1 MLREEDVQKIFKEY
15 LFDNWTF
22 DLQNPLPLS
31 KEDKKVLENISAN
44 IKKKFP
50 NKHYEPGLIIYAL
63 LNISLHEGD
72 PLNKTIY
79 LRKVEITYDFCQRL
93 ATSDS
98 KFACSFRKLEAKHG
112 VYIDGSPTPTKEVV
126 ADSKD
131 KNDQATNHKKRMNSE
146 VVIESND
153 SKDKN
158 DQATNH
164 KKRMNSEVVVESNDS
179 KDKNDQATNSKK
191 SLTLEEWKKRKNA
204 EKEEQGKAK
213 IEEEISKLEDEINEN
228 IDDLLETTDEE
239 KIIHTTRRS
248 KSVAPK
254 VRFEEKTNEDRYE
267 RQRRRSWDREEEDKK
282 RKSMNRE
289 EDDRRKRPRET
300 EKAQENREEE
310 DKKRKSMNRE
320 EDDRRKRPR
329 ETEKA
334 QEDKEEDDKRRNDM
348 EWNEGEYRSR
358 RQKEMEKAREDM
370 EQVLRR
376 HLGCDLRLISNFMFK
391 YQHITNSQDINKYRR
406 IKAAI
411 FRIREDLHESYY

>member
-22 DLQNPLPLS
+22 DLQNPRPLS

-146 VVIESND
+146 VV
-153 SKDKN
+153 
-158 DQATNH
+158 
-164 KKRMNSEVVVESNDS
+164 VESNDS

-191 SLTLEEWKKRKNA
+191 SLTLEEWKKRNA

-213 IEEEISKLEDEINEN
+213 IEEEISKLEDEINGN

-267 RQRRRSWDREEEDKK
+267 RQRRRSWD
-282 RKSMNRE
+282 
-289 EDDRRKRPRET
+289 
-300 EKAQENREEE
+300 REEE

-391 YQHITNSQDINKYRR
+391 YQHITNSQDNNKYRR

>member
-22 DLQNPLPLS
+22 DLQNPRPLS

-93 ATSDS
+93 ANSDS

-131 KNDQATNHKKRMNSE
+131 KA
-146 VVIESND
+146 
-153 SKDKN
+153 
-158 DQATNH
+158 
-164 KKRMNSEVVVESNDS
+164 
-179 KDKNDQATNSKK
+179 DQATNS
-191 SLTLEEWKKRKNA
+191 KKRKNA

-213 IEEEISKLEDEINEN
+213 IEEEISKLEDEINGN

-300 EKAQENREEE
+300 EKAQE
-310 DKKRKSMNRE
+310 
-320 EDDRRKRPR
+320 
-329 ETEKA
+329 
-334 QEDKEEDDKRRNDM
+334 DKEEDDKRRNDM

-370 EQVLRR
+370 EQILRR

-391 YQHITNSQDINKYRR
+391 YQHITNSQDNNKYRR

>member
-1 MLREEDVQKIFKEY
+1 MLLVILSDPAIPQTNVVRPTREFTLTHIKALSGFTEMVSCYCIFNMLREEDVQKIFKEY

-22 DLQNPLPLS
+22 DLQNPRPLS

-131 KNDQATNHKKRMNSE
+131 KADQSTNHKKR
-146 VVIESND
+146 
-153 SKDKN
+153 K
-158 DQATNH
+158 
-164 KKRMNSEVVVESNDS
+164 NSEVVVESNDS
-179 KDKNDQATNSKK
+179 KDKTDQATNS
-191 SLTLEEWKKRKNA
+191 KKRKNA

-300 EKAQENREEE
+300 EKAQE
-310 DKKRKSMNRE
+310 
-320 EDDRRKRPR
+320 
-329 ETEKA
+329 
-334 QEDKEEDDKRRNDM
+334 DKEEDDKKRNDM

-370 EQVLRR
+370 EQILRR